1 MNRCHYKCVVTT
13 SFDDDDDRLFGVVG
27 RASLPPV
34 TPRVGGDGERL
45 SELVRLCRCATCIVF
60 AVLPMGINSH
70 SGGAA
75 LMTSLI
81 DVIRSQHDSASSV
94 VVCVAEATGGD
105 AGDLGHLGV
114 VVASMSSSASRS

>member
-1 MNRCHYKCVVTT
+1 MNCHYKCVVT

-45 SELVRLCRCATCIVF
+45 SELVRLCRCATCIVL
-60 AVLPMGINSH
+60 AVLPIGISSH

-81 DVIRSQHDSASSV
+81 DVIRSQHDDDSTSSV
-94 VVCVAEATGGD
+94 VCVGAASGGD
-105 AGDLGHLGV
+105 AGDLGDFGV
-114 VVASMSSSASRS
+114 VAASMSSSASRS